1 MVKCTLNMGLKNGK
15 KLINFFKSELD
26 KYEIEF
32 QYKEENHKNIFDTE
46 QILSSGIPLRF
57 LYNDD
62 IPDRITTANLY
73 NKMKEQKGFVG
84 GTTGRD
90 VHMLIDMFE
99 AVGLIY
105 INKEG
110 IVKKNKF
117 FRKEIC
123 FVYKFVNDLEKVYPE
138 IKKYCY
144 TQYPVKKF
152 KIDLCVQIL
161 NQKVFIEF
169 DEAAHKTFSKISD
182 DEHKKNYVCHEGD
195 LYVYNENDS
204 YDDFLDSI
212 TRCILH
218 LANEKNKNNPG
229 CGDDYVCRYLK
240 SKTDCDYDTI
250 KFINGLHD
258 QKIFNITSLCS
269 NLDYKK
275 KYMKKIYDSCVK
287 KGLIDGNKKR
297 NVKFKDLGILL
308 AKVNNKNAEE
318 YHKIYSRSMD
328 LYLDDL
334 NDKTKVKP
342 YKCTGENFMKSVL
355 HFMIKEYDGIEIIN
369 EPRNKLGNDDSLDS
383 ESDSDNSNGESDSDS
398 LGSESN
404 SDSLDSESD
413 SDNDKKNKMGFGK
426 FNDL

>member
-1 MVKCTLNMGLKNGK
+1 MVKCTLNESLKNGK
-15 KLINFFKSELD
+15 KLINFLKSELN
-26 KYEIEF
+26 KYEVEF

-57 LYNDD
+57 LYDD
-62 IPDRITTANLY
+62 VPDRITTANLY
-73 NKMKEQKGFVG
+73 DTMKNQKGFIG
-84 GTTGRD
+84 GTTGKD

-99 AVGLIY
+99 TVGLVY

-110 IVKKNKF
+110 VVEKNKF
-117 FRKEIC
+117 FRKESC
-123 FVYKFVNDLEKVYPE
+123 FVYKFTNDLEKVYPE
-138 IKKYCY
+138 IKKYCH
-144 TQYPVKKF
+144 TQYLVKKF

-161 NQKVFIEF
+161 NQKIFIEF
-169 DEAAHKTFSKISD
+169 DEHSHKNFSKISD

-229 CGDDYVCRYLK
+229 CGDDYVCRYLQ

-275 KYMKKIYDSCVK
+275 KRMITIYDSCVK

-297 NVKFKDLGILL
+297 NVKFKDLGVLL
-308 AKVNNKNAEE
+308 AKVDNKNAEE

-328 LYLDDL
+328 LYLNDL
-334 NDKTKVKP
+334 NDEIKVKP
-342 YKCTGENFMKSVL
+342 YKCTGENFMKSVM
-355 HFMIKEYDGIEIIN
+355 HFMIKEYDGIVIVDEPSSELNNSN
-369 EPRNKLGNDDSLDS
+369 ENDSSDSESNNDSSDSESNNDSSDS
-383 ESDSDNSNGESDSDS
+383 ESDSNN
-398 LGSESN
+398 
-404 SDSLDSESD
+404 
-413 SDNDKKNKMGFGK
+413 KKNKMGFGK
-426 FNDL
+426 FSKL